1 MTEEQLDKE
10 QQKKPKD
17 EPKSVLLKLHT
28 MEVRKTETVDLW
40 MTSLIQALCQTIS
53 TGEISAKA
61 WQEGYVHT
69 SLFHCY
75 LPLCQTLSKA
85 HSWRRWINVK
95 PKRDSEYSTLAS
107 TITQPSL

>member
-28 MEVRKTETVDLW
+28 MEARKTETVDLW
-40 MTSLIQALCQTIS
+40 MTSLVQALLPDNQYMRDFCQ
-53 TGEISAKA
+53 
-61 WQEGYVHT
+61 
-69 SLFHCY
+69 SLARGICTHKPFS
-75 LPLCQTLSKA
+75 LLCQTLSKA